1 MVKFKALATALVCSI
16 VSTTIPVLA
25 QNQVP
30 SGWIEVAQTQLG
42 DRIFVSRAV
51 RRNTIGRNRSVFFRV
66 TTLFGKNDV
75 DGTVRTS
82 ATYVSNCL
90 TNTLQIS
97 SFAGYDSN
105 SQLTK
110 QINGDSGQQPVQQ
123 GSVGE
128 ILYLYGCSHL
138 QK

>member
-1 MVKFKALATALVCSI
+1 MVKFKALATTLVCSI
-16 VSTTIPVLA
+16 VSSTIPVLA
-25 QNQVP
+25 QNQA
-30 SGWIEVAQTQLG
+30 SSNWIEVAQTQLG
-42 DRIFVSRAV
+42 YRIFVSRAV
-51 RRNTIGRNRSVFFRV
+51 RRYTIGRNRNVIFTV
-66 TTLFGKNDV
+66 KTLFGKNDV

-110 QINGDSGQQPVQQ
+110 QINGDSEPQPVQQ

-128 ILYLYGCSHL
+128 ILYWYGCSHL